1 VPVGLLSDFRYR
13 KISQSAT
20 VNDLLKEFFRK
31 SIHLC
36 ASIVPFLAAWNFRFT
51 TIALAAIIC
60 IYALCEF
67 SRLTGRAIPYIS
79 RITAYASRKRDE
91 GRFVLGPVTLGLGV
105 LLTLLFF
112 PPKAALIG
120 IFALAFGDGVASLAG
135 KIWGKRKIPYLRGKT
150 LEGSTA
156 CFGAVFISSLALTR
170 DPLQS
175 LEIALLTV
183 LVEALPIRD
192 YDNLLI
198 PLIVGAFICLLP

>member
-1 VPVGLLSDFRYR
+1 MGLLSDFRYR

-51 TIALAAIIC
+51 TIALASIIC
-60 IYALCEF
+60 IYTLCEL
-67 SRLTGRAIPYIS
+67 SRLTGRTIPYIS

-105 LLTLLFF
+105 LLTLILF

-150 LEGSTA
+150 LEGSAA
-156 CFGAVFISSLALTR
+156 CFIVVFISSLALTR